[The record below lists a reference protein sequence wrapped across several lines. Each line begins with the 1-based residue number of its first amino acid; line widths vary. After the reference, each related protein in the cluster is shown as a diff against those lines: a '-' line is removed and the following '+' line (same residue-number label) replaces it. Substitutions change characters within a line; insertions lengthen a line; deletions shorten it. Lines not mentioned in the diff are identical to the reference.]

1 MAATLAVRAETAKEP
16 EKPLP
21 SVFDPAAIDPNV
33 KPCSDF
39 YQYGLRRVAEDEP
52 GSIRPDRALLFE
64 LCPGWCENNTEESAG
79 EDAQD

>member
-33 KPCSDF
+33 KRCSDSTNMLAAR
-39 YQYGLRRVAEDEP
+39 G
-52 GSIRPDRALLFE
+52 
-64 LCPGWCENNTEESAG
+64 
-79 EDAQD
+79 